1 MKQKN
6 NIINNYDMQCQNNQ
20 ILENIKQINN
30 NNELYNEI
38 NKINKMKNI
47 KAQLYNIIDLYN
59 NINSNKVIKIGS
71 IKENKQILINNNI
84 LLNKKLNEMTIIYN
98 IDKNKNKMRI
108 FGEYFVKHNKKN
120 CHLLIDYQQ
129 NELCQYFKLNNNH
142 KNKDTLKI
150 KLIETNTITNMRGM
164 FSYCNSLK
172 SLPDINNLYT
182 ANVTDMSDM
191 FYFCNSLISFQIYLY
206 GIQQM

>member
-1 MKQKN
+1 M
-6 NIINNYDMQCQNNQ
+6 
-20 ILENIKQINN
+20 
-30 NNELYNEI
+30 
-38 NKINKMKNI
+38 
-47 KAQLYNIIDLYN
+47 
-59 NINSNKVIKIGS
+59 
-71 IKENKQILINNNI
+71 
-84 LLNKKLNEMTIIYN
+84 
-98 IDKNKNKMRI
+98 
-108 FGEYFVKHNKKN
+108 
-120 CHLLIDYQQ
+120 
-129 NELCQYFKLNNNH
+129 QYFKLNNNH

-191 FYFCNSLISFQIYLY
+191 FCFCNSLISFQIYLY